1 MSQEAF
7 EEGRREVISGC
18 VVRQHRLG
26 KGLCFLHLSD
36 GALSTCVTFEA
47 DVYDGIWMDFP
58 TRSLRGRSLRVHTE
72 MQFRERNGRWLRT
85 VLRAN
90 LLDDEKR
97 RVESEAFGRRQGVA
111 ACAGWVRCPLCSS
124 QRCFN
129 RGVGLR
135 QHLAAVHPREDF
147 EAWAEEMAAEADREG
162 IYATRG
168 GSLVRSSGSRVH
180 QTSKAELPGLVAARD
195 GDIDTLQ
202 RLLLEGWHP
211 FHAGQ
216 QDHHG
221 SSALDWAAGSGHL
234 ECVKLLLPYGKGLQ
248 ICRRDGRGPLH
259 WACRHGQLEMLQL
272 LLEASVGQVDH
283 RAADGTTP
291 LMLASFGNHVELMK
305 ALLDLRAD
313 LFAQNSWDCDAGH
326 FAGLGGSIQAVE
338 LLTSRGL
345 SLTRP
350 QVSGHTVLHKA
361 AERGHLSLAL
371 HLLEQGHVNLEVSVK
386 DMEAA
391 QWQRAHLPSALARRH
406 GHEACALEL
415 ERLKA

>member
-7 EEGRREVISGC
+7 EEGRREE
-18 VVRQHRLG
+18 VVGRVGRQHRLG
-26 KGLCFLHLSD
+26 KGLCFLHLSE
-36 GALSTCVTFEA
+36 GTVSRCVTFEA
-47 DVYDGIWMDFP
+47 DVYDASGMDFP
-58 TRSLRGRSLRVHTE
+58 NRSLRGYRLRVQTE
-72 MQFRERNGRWLRT
+72 MQWRERSQRWLRT
-85 VLRAN
+85 ALRAR
-90 LLDDEKR
+90 LLDDEPDLSQ
-97 RVESEAFGRRQGVA
+97 VESEPYGRRRGVA
-111 ACAGWVRCPLCSS
+111 ACAGWVRCPLCRS

-129 RGVGLR
+129 RGAGLR
-135 QHLAAVHPREDF
+135 QHLATVHPSED
-147 EAWAEEMAAEADREG
+147 AEQMAAQADHEG

-195 GDIDTLQ
+195 GDVDSLQ

-211 FHAGQ
+211 FQAGQ
-216 QDHHG
+216 QDRNG

-248 ICRRDGRGPLH
+248 LCRRDGRGPVH
-259 WACRHGQLEMLQL
+259 WACRHGQLDMLQF
-272 LLEASVGQVDH
+272 LLEAKAGQVED

-305 ALLDLRAD
+305 ALLDLGAD
-313 LFAQNSWDCDAGH
+313 PEAQNSWDCDAGH
-326 FAGLGGSIQAVE
+326 FAGLGGSIEAVE
-338 LLTSRGL
+338 LLNSRGL
-345 SLTRP
+345 CLTRP

-361 AERGHLSLAL
+361 AERGHLSLVL
-371 HLLEQGHVNLEVSVK
+371 YLFQHGHVNVEDVKEDLEAS
-386 DMEAA
+386 

-406 GHEACALEL
+406 GHEACAVEL